1 MSPWGFFFPFTKTLH
16 GECYTAEGT
25 LYLKSDQAIMLTDW
39 PDSWVTNVQRYW
51 GFRVIILQLS
61 AAFWGEC

>member
-1 MSPWGFFFPFTKTLH
+1 
-16 GECYTAEGT
+16 
-25 LYLKSDQAIMLTDW
+25 MLTDW

-61 AAFWGEC
+61 AAFWGGMQRDGKTESGLQTPNDPNHGGVLGPATF